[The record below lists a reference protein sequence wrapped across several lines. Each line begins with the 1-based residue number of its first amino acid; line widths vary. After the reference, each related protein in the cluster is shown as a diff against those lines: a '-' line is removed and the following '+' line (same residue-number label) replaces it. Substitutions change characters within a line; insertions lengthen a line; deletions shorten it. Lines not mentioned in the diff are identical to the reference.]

1 MPVVFNK
8 WMPLIIVC
16 MYKMTILHSNSF
28 SAPDSRKVVNLEM
41 NFKIDHKSSSP
52 LHIQVENLLREM
64 IRDPEYSKGKFLP
77 REVDL
82 AKLLGISRNTLRQAT
97 NKLVYEGLLIR
108 KKGVG
113 TIVANTAV
121 HTKLKNW
128 LSFTQEMK
136 TLGIDI
142 INYELKVTWI
152 EPEQEHIGF
161 FRIPEKKTIL
171 KLERLRGSAE
181 GPFVYSVSF
190 FHPRIGLTGKEDF
203 NQPLYE
209 ILEKEHATVA
219 KLSREEISAVA
230 ADGSL
235 ARMLNLHTGDPI
247 LKRKRFVY
255 DPGSRP
261 IEYNVSF
268 YRTDSFV
275 YSVESEREL

>member
-1 MPVVFNK
+1 M
-8 WMPLIIVC
+8 I
-16 MYKMTILHSNSF
+16 S
-28 SAPDSRKVVNLEM
+28 EM
-41 NFKIDHKSSSP
+41 NFKIDHKSASP
-52 LHIQVENLLREM
+52 LHLQVENLLREM
-64 IRDPEYSKGKFLP
+64 IKDPEYAKGKFLP

-82 AKLLGISRNTLRQAT
+82 AKVLGISRNTLRQAT

-113 TIVANTAV
+113 TSVASNVV
-121 HTKLKNW
+121 HTKLNKW

-136 TLGIDI
+136 ALGIDV
-142 INYELKVTWI
+142 INYELIVTWI
-152 EPEQEHIGF
+152 EAEEEYADF
-161 FRIPEKKTIL
+161 FRIQPKKTIL
-171 KLERLRGSAE
+171 KLERLRGDSK

-209 ILEKEHATVA
+209 ILEKNYATVA

-235 ARMLNLHTGDPI
+235 ARKLKLHTGDPI
-247 LKRKRFVY
+247 LKRKRYVF
-255 DPGSRP
+255 DPGGRP
-261 IEYNVSF
+261 IEYNVSY

-275 YSVESEREL
+275 YNVESEREL